1 MRTCT
6 LILGDKLV
14 EQHAVAAVLVNS
26 GWSVQVYTTAYDVL
40 SNPGF
45 SPVPDLFIVDLNVTG
60 INGLEL
66 CRWLKQ
72 DEQTAEVPVLLL
84 AASPELKVLGLDTP
98 ADRVLNLPFT
108 TERLLDVV
116 RDIMPVNFDK

>member
-1 MRTCT
+1 MKNCT
-6 LILGDKLV
+6 LILGHRLV
-14 EQHAVAAVLVNS
+14 EQHALAAVLINS
-26 GWSVQVYTTAYDVL
+26 GWNVQVYTTAYDL
-40 SNPGF
+40 LALPGF

-66 CRWLKQ
+66 CRWLKHGV
-72 DEQTAEVPVLLL
+72 QTAEVPVLLL
-84 AASPELKVLGLDTP
+84 AGSPDMKVLGLDTP

-116 RDIMPVNFDK
+116 RDITPVNLDR